1 MVTPKNYIYL
11 FICGMCVC
19 MHKWACVYNGLCV
32 EVREQ
37 LVRVSLSFY
46 YLGSEDEPVVVRIGG
61 KYFYPLDS
69 PHIVSLMVFV
79 G

>member
-37 LVRVSLSFY
+37 LVRVDGFCLTGLGIELRLSGSVASPPFY
-46 YLGSEDEPVVVRIGG
+46 SFCL
-61 KYFYPLDS
+61 
-69 PHIVSLMVFV
+69 
-79 G
+79 

>member
-37 LVRVSLSFY
+37 LVRVSLSIY
-46 YLGSEDEPVVVRIGG
+46 
-61 KYFYPLDS
+61 
-69 PHIVSLMVFV
+69 
-79 G
+79 